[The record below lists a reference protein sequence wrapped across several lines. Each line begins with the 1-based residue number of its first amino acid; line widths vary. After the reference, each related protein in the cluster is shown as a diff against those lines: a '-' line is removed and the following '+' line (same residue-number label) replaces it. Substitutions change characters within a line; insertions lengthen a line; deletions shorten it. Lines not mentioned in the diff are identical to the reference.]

1 MEWFYVPSGEAEGK
15 CSVFGLYRNF
25 LPSSMYSDM
34 KRWLVDNPNY
44 QEGDKSEPMT
54 IPRTQIW
61 YQKEGQYFCPRW
73 KGVFQRWCSVKYD
86 STLERLQ
93 SIVQNYTDKTV
104 EKWNSCHPSVSRIQ
118 KPDINSCL
126 VNRYRSGADS
136 IKPHRDSPDSF
147 GRTPTIIGLSMG
159 STRTLVLQP
168 TDTDSNHPSL
178 EFKLSDNTLF
188 LMAGQSQIDYLH
200 SIPKVKN
207 KDDSSPLNPG
217 ERFSL
222 TFREWNG

>member
-1 MEWFYVPSGEAEGK
+1 MEWFYVPSDSKETEGK

-25 LPSSMYSDM
+25 LPTSMYSDM
-34 KRWLVDNPNY
+34 KRWLADNPNY

-61 YQKEGQYFCPRW
+61 YQRDGQYFCPRW

-93 SIVQNYTDKTV
+93 SIVQKYTDKTV
-104 EKWNSCHPSVSRIQ
+104 EKWNSCHPKESRIQ
-118 KPDINSCL
+118 MPDINSCL

-136 IKPHRDSPDSF
+136 IKPHRDSLDSF
-147 GRTPTIIGLSMG
+147 GQTPTIIGLSIG
-159 STRTLVLQP
+159 SARTLCLQP
-168 TDTDSNHPSL
+168 TKSVSSLPLL
-178 EFKLSDNTLF
+178 EFKLTDNTLF
-188 LMAGQSQIDYLH
+188 MMAGQSQIDYLH

-207 KDDSSPLNPG
+207 TESREIG

>member
-1 MEWFYVPSGEAEGK
+1 MCLPGEKPEGK

-25 LPSSMYSDM
+25 LPRSMYSDM

-44 QEGDKSEPMT
+44 QEGDKNEPMT

-61 YQKEGQYFCPRW
+61 YQKDGQYFCPRW

-104 EKWNSCHPSVSRIQ
+104 EKWNSCHPPVSRIQ

-136 IKPHRDSPDSF
+136 IKPHRDSRIVLDGHLLLLVSV
-147 GRTPTIIGLSMG
+147 
-159 STRTLVLQP
+159 LVLHEPSSYNQP
-168 TDTDSNHPSL
+168 TPHRIIPHWSLNYQTTPS
-178 EFKLSDNTLF
+178 S
-188 LMAGQSQIDYLH
+188 
-200 SIPKVKN
+200 
-207 KDDSSPLNPG
+207 
-217 ERFSL
+217 
-222 TFREWNG
+222 